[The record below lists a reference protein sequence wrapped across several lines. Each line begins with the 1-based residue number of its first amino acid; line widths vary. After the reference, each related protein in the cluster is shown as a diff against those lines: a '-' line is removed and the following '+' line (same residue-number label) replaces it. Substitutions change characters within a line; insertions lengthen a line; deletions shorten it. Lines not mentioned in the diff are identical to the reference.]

1 MTQSHKPKK
10 RRVIPGEG
18 MLWRND
24 LVSDRRT
31 RGRARRRA
39 PKCDPPTKVIS
50 KQPQERESET
60 KPLPD
65 HLECKR
71 IVEETQRK
79 DEKHLSEEK
88 SEEKSVEKVV
98 EIKAK
103 HSEIVKVDTKSH
115 DHAVLTNV
123 TILAEPKHEISSTAV
138 KELQQQQKQQQ
149 QQHQK
154 QEETRNKNPPKQKQQ
169 KVNRKKLR
177 SNKIHPETKMKQFP
191 RNPPTSRN
199 LEKNV
204 GSGEFPKQG

>member
-1 MTQSHKPKK
+1 MTCSHKPKK

-24 LVSDRRT
+24 LFSDRRT

-39 PKCDPPTKVIS
+39 PKCDLPTEVTS
-50 KQPQERESET
+50 KQTQEGQPET

-71 IVEETQRK
+71 IVDKTQRK

-88 SEEKSVEKVV
+88 SVEKLV